1 MTFIK
6 TIPKEEA
13 QSPLKEQ
20 IFMRIDSCRN
30 CGSELKVI
38 ELCRDCGQP
47 LHYQCEY
54 CRNFVTD
61 SIHLHG
67 KIIFS

>member
-1 MTFIK
+1 
-6 TIPKEEA
+6 
-13 QSPLKEQ
+13 
-20 IFMRIDSCRN
+20 MRIDSCRN

-38 ELCRDCGQP
+38 KLCMDCSQP
-47 LHYQCEY
+47 LHYQCEH
-54 CRNFVTD
+54 CRSFVID